1 MKSTA
6 PRTRRTGRPAGRAPG
21 LTRQTILAAATRE
34 FAARG
39 YAGAG
44 VDRLARGAAVNKAMI
59 YYHFGSKA
67 GLYRAILRGLFEP
80 AGDQAR
86 AIVASD
92 RLPEEKLDAL
102 VAAIA
107 GRVFAQ
113 PELPPIMMREIA
125 EGARHLDPQML
136 RAMAAIYRAM
146 SAILEEGRHRG
157 RFEDVHPLL
166 VYFTFIAP
174 LVVFVGA
181 LPVRQAMN
189 RLNVTGDWDCDA
201 ATLQRH
207 LQQVLR
213 RLLMPVPPRR
223 LSRDPAAAARRG
235 AGGNRPG
242 PGRLPRAA
250 HPERKT

>member
-1 MKSTA
+1 MKTTTA
-6 PRTRRTGRPAGRAPG
+6 RRSGRPPGRAPG

-44 VDRLARGAAVNKAMI
+44 VDRIAREAAVNKAMI

-80 AGDQAR
+80 AGDEAR

-102 VAAIA
+102 VATIA
-107 GRVFAQ
+107 ARVFAQ
-113 PELPPIMMREIA
+113 PQLPPIMMREVA

-136 RAMAAIYRAM
+136 RAMGAIYQAM
-146 SAILEEGRHRG
+146 SAVLREGRETG
-157 RFEDVHPLL
+157 RFENVQPLL

-181 LPVRQAMN
+181 TPVRRAMN
-189 RLNVTGDWDCDA
+189 RLGVTGDWDCDA
-201 ATLQRH
+201 ETVQAHLQR
-207 LQQVLR
+207 VLR
-213 RLLMPVPPRR
+213 RLLMPCPVRPSSK
-223 LSRDPAAAARRG
+223 SR
-235 AGGNRPG
+235 
-242 PGRLPRAA
+242 GR
-250 HPERKT
+250 KS